1 MKRAIAI
8 LLAVCIAAFCGFAFT
23 IHWAMSNVE
32 ICWNP
37 YGIFLYLCGHEWVHL
52 IDSGISEVV
61 QE

>member
-8 LLAVCIAAFCGFAFT
+8 LLAVSIAAFCGFAFT

-37 YGIFLYLCGHEWVHL
+37 YGISLYLCGHEWVHL
-52 IDSGISEVV
+52 IDSGISEMA